1 MAKQAAKFDVVALA
15 KTLDRFT
22 FICRFVAR
30 MTQRKDGREPVNGLE
45 VREVRGGFV
54 WGFHSLPYDG
64 IPVDAAR
71 TFDMI
76 RRLPLNYY
84 VRQAEDLRIEA
95 HAA

>member
-1 MAKQAAKFDVVALA
+1 MAKQAMQFDVVTMA

-30 MTQRKDGREPVNGLE
+30 MTQRKDGREPVNGLQ

-54 WGFHSLPYDG
+54 WGFHGLPADER
-64 IPVDAAR
+64 PADAGV

-76 RRLPLNYY
+76 RRSPLNYY